1 MNSGRVATCAERLRD
16 VLSIKNIRQ
25 TDLCRLAKIPKSSL
39 SQYLSGDFEPK
50 QDRIYIISKV
60 LNISEAW
67 LMGYDVPME
76 REKKLPNDEKLS
88 LTDGER
94 ALLDLFSRIPEDKQ
108 NLVLQM
114 IRVALSS
121 QE

>member
-1 MNSGRVATCAERLRD
+1 MSNNRMATCAERLRTLLA
-16 VLSIKNIRQ
+16 VRGIKQ
-25 TDLCRLAKIPKSSL
+25 SELCKLTKIPKSSL

-50 QDRIYIISKV
+50 QDRIYTIAKA
-60 LNISEAW
+60 LNVSEAW
-67 LMGYDVPME
+67 LIGYDVPME
-76 REKKLPNDEKLS
+76 REKKPPNDEKII